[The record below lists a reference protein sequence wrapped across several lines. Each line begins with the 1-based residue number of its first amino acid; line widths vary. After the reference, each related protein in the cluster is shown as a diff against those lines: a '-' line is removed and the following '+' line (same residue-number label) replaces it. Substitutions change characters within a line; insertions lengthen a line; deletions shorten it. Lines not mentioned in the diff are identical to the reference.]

1 MKNYYLAMKRSYKS
15 ILIGILGGYLATLIN
30 LPLPWLLGAL
40 LLNLVVSFTSYKITF
55 DKKIFLP
62 VLLIIGVILAG
73 SFNISLLYKI
83 HLWIYSSIAMIIC
96 TIVGTVVVAFYFVK
110 ICKFK
115 KYVSTLAALP
125 GAFVVISTA
134 ISDITNNK
142 KERGQ
147 VVIPQATR
155 VLFVVLFLPFIFVT
169 QIGYQEI
176 DSFGNIAT
184 YNLRYFL
191 EIIFLIIVSL
201 IGTKI
206 LEKFRIP
213 SAPILAAMIV
223 AGFFYT
229 LELTTARFPDI
240 FINLAL
246 VFLGYAIGCRLSG
259 LAPKEILFFSFHG
272 AIMSAILLGIAAI
285 FAYILKIY
293 LGFDFMAAFLSFA
306 PGGLHE
312 VVVISVAYD
321 IDPLFV
327 TYHHFLRV
335 FFIIFSVPF
344 ILKFLRKKK

>member
-1 MKNYYLAMKRSYKS
+1 M
-15 ILIGILGGYLATLIN
+15 
-30 LPLPWLLGAL
+30 
-40 LLNLVVSFTSYKITF
+40 LNLVVSFTSYKITF

-201 IGTKI
+201 IGTKV

-229 LELTTARFPDI
+229 LELTTAHRFGDSKKLKRHKKRIIEVEQEIIMRNNRLEDKENHNWKI
-240 FINLAL
+240 FTDLIKILNHFGCLNNLEL
-246 VFLGYAIGCRLSG
+246 TEVGQSVGEIGR
-259 LAPKEILFFSFHG
+259 AH
-272 AIMSAILLGIAAI
+272 
-285 FAYILKIY
+285 
-293 LGFDFMAAFLSFA
+293 
-306 PGGLHE
+306 
-312 VVVISVAYD
+312 V
-321 IDPLFV
+321 
-327 TYHHFLRV
+327 
-335 FFIIFSVPF
+335 
-344 ILKFLRKKK
+344 